1 MRGKV
6 RIMAIAAATL
16 LASPAFAGWP
26 LTQAAQT
33 EPIDSQRVI
42 TEAVINGRLGL
53 DEAPASELRAA
64 TSPLDES
71 LGPHVNI
78 HGEEDVTCSSRSF
91 GQHTSLSP
99 S

>member
-6 RIMAIAAATL
+6 RIMALAAASL

-42 TEAVINGRLGL
+42 TEAVVDGRLIEAGL
-53 DEAPASELRAA
+53 DEAPASELRPVRSWIDGSGA
-64 TSPLDES
+64 LDR
-71 LGPHVNI
+71 V
-78 HGEEDVTCSSRSF
+78 R
-91 GQHTSLSP
+91 QHSY
-99 S
+99 